1 MELADVLDSKSSG
14 GDTVRV
20 RPPLPAPK
28 KRQNSTENRRFLF
41 LYTIVTFSHKK
52 VDYIKINTKKVGV
65 GMRNR
70 MAMQNVYDNEI
81 FFEDFKKKRINST
94 INFNDCIETPI
105 LLAMLPDL
113 HGKSILDIG
122 CGMGQHAKQYSDMGA
137 KSVLGIDISDK
148 MLEYARKNFCADN
161 ITYHQMALEDI
172 CGLDQIFDLVT
183 SSLVFDYVQDFD
195 ELLLNVYAL
204 MKDDAEFVFSMSHP
218 MATAYDGKYPRYTRS
233 ESGERLYANI
243 NNYFVEGQRKITW
256 VVDDYELYHRTFSS
270 ILNSLINA
278 GFLIEECQESQVAD
292 ELRTQYPD
300 MFGGTIHRPDFVFFR
315 CKKAM

>member
-1 MELADVLDSKSSG
+1 
-14 GDTVRV
+14 
-20 RPPLPAPK
+20 
-28 KRQNSTENRRFLF
+28 
-41 LYTIVTFSHKK
+41 
-52 VDYIKINTKKVGV
+52 
-65 GMRNR
+65 MRNR
-70 MAMQNVYDNEI
+70 MAMQNIYDNEI

-137 KSVLGIDISDK
+137 KSVLGIDISEK
-148 MLEYARKNFCADN
+148 MLEYARKNFCSDN

-204 MKDDAEFVFSMSHP
+204 MKDDAEFVFSMSLP

-256 VVDDYELYHRTFSS
+256 VVDNYELYHRTFSS

-278 GFLIEECQESQVAD
+278 GFLIEECQESKISD